1 MFNLLAK
8 IKVYYSRA
16 GIYVSVLNFLMILAT
31 FKITY
36 DIQVSAIIIVPIG
49 LLFTLGVGLMDY
61 KLVMKHEIVH
71 SNKQNNIKKQL
82 DEIQKQINLLLH
94 K

>member
-36 DIQVSAIIIVPIG
+36 DIQISAFILVPIG
-49 LLFTLGVGLMDY
+49 LLFTLGVGFMDY
-61 KLVMKHEIVH
+61 KLVMKHEITH

-82 DEIQKQINLLLH
+82 DEIQKQLENL